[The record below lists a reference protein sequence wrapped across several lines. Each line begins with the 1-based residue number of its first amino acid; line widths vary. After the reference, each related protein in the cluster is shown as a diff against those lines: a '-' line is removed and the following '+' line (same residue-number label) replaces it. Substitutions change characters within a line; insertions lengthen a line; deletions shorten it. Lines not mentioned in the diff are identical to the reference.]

1 MELTFIANGDEE
13 REVALAT
20 FGLGERYAGLSVRER
35 AEACGYGWDAFNVR
49 RSQFLLRAAGRI
61 LYPDER
67 KAHLVDHSNRPHP
80 LRPQFWQIPT
90 VLSEYII
97 LREQCSNLST
107 LLPWI
112 PPAALNPGELIAG
125 ETLEDTQATCLYL
138 LAAILV
144 TLNRIDIDQGGLWY
158 VDTFED
164 YHLLRGKLQEV
175 AFNQPFDAIGRARL
189 RNQLRLVHG
198 EPLLFAEAVAANL
211 PEMHAAWDAWTRSC
225 DGPCPALGCVHGVAK
240 SASEATGV
248 LLKATRWLESMLRR
262 GA

>member
-1 MELTFIANGDEE
+1 
-13 REVALAT
+13 
-20 FGLGERYAGLSVRER
+20 
-35 AEACGYGWDAFNVR
+35 
-49 RSQFLLRAAGRI
+49 
-61 LYPDER
+61 
-67 KAHLVDHSNRPHP
+67 
-80 LRPQFWQIPT
+80 
-90 VLSEYII
+90 
-97 LREQCSNLST
+97 
-107 LLPWI
+107 
-112 PPAALNPGELIAG
+112 
-125 ETLEDTQATCLYL
+125 
-138 LAAILV
+138 
-144 TLNRIDIDQGGLWY
+144 
-158 VDTFED
+158 
-164 YHLLRGKLQEV
+164 LLRGKLQEV